1 MFILDSD
8 HLSILQR
15 QGPAA
20 EYRNLAN
27 RIAAYSASHFFVTIV
42 SFHEQVNGWTAY
54 VARARDSAGLVRA
67 TPEGILSDFPVL
79 RCCRSVQ
86 QRQTSTMT

>member
-1 MFILDSD
+1 MFVADSD

-20 EYRNLAN
+20 GYRNLAN
-27 RIAAYSASHFFVTIV
+27 RLAAYSARHFFVTIV

-54 VARARDSAGLVRA
+54 VARARDSAGLAGRLPRTGRHPV
-67 TPEGILSDFPVL
+67 ILCPCSGTAV
-79 RCCRSVQ
+79 
-86 QRQTSTMT
+86 